1 MVHDMERQRQ
11 FNDILDAADGNA
23 GALIT
28 AASMLDERDAAMA
41 ANLRLIAQLRQIA
54 PPRSE
59 IESARLRIGQRVT
72 REVFGDISDEDARMA
87 PLRSLRLSEP
97 PAPDDQS
104 LADLLNKAR
113 AHAARAHA
121 APAHTLTGAHV
132 SAVGPRNPLWRHVR
146 KRAAMGAFAAATLL
160 LALGVGLSY
169 ASADSLPGSPL
180 YGLKRGEES
189 LMLVMPQSVESHAR
203 TLSMIAVR
211 RLVEAQAESRAHH
224 DTQAKMLL
232 QQYNDAMNQLIGL
245 AATIKSQ
252 HGDNSVVTAQI
263 LQVLAVQATIQQT
276 TIYTND
282 PVFAS
287 ALENSVAQ
295 VQRALDQ
302 SHIAT
307 PNANGANPNSEKDHG
322 NQPNSA
328 PTPSPTV
335 APTSAP
341 TASPTPSPSPSPTP
355 SNRHEHGHT
364 ATR

>member
-1 MVHDMERQRQ
+1 MIHDMDRQRQ
-11 FNDILDAADGNA
+11 FNDILDAADGDA

-28 AASMLDERDAAMA
+28 AASLLDERDAAMA
-41 ANLRLIAQLRQIA
+41 ANLRLIAQLRQLA

-72 REVFGDISDEDARMA
+72 REVLGDMSDEDAPMA

-97 PAPDDQS
+97 PAPDDHS
-104 LADLLNKAR
+104 LTDLLNKAR
-113 AHAARAHA
+113 AHS
-121 APAHTLTGAHV
+121 APAHALTGAHV
-132 SAVGPRNPLWRHVR
+132 PAVGPRNPLWRHVR
-146 KRAAMGAFAAATLL
+146 KRAAIGAVAAATLL

-169 ASADSLPGSPL
+169 ASLDSLPGSPL

-189 LMLVMPQSVESHAR
+189 LMLVMPQGVESHAR

-232 QQYNDAMNQLIGL
+232 QQYNDAMNQLISL
-245 AATIKSQ
+245 AATVKSQ

-263 LQVLAVQATIQQT
+263 VQVLAVQSTIQQT
-276 TIYTND
+276 TMYAND

-295 VQRALDQ
+295 VQRALNQ
-302 SHIAT
+302 SQIAT
-307 PNANGANPNSEKDHG
+307 PSANDANPNSEKGHG
-322 NQPNSA
+322 NQPNGAS
-328 PTPSPTV
+328 TPSPTV

-341 TASPTPSPSPSPTP
+341 TASPTPTP
-355 SNRHEHGHT
+355 SNGHGRGHGHT
-364 ATR
+364 MTGNDDQNS